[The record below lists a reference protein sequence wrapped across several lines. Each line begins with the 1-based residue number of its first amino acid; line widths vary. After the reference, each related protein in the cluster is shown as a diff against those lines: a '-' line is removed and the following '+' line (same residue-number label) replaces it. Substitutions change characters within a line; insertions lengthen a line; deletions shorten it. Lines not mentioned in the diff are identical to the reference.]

1 MSEVDIAEVRAW
13 ARECGVLARRYF
25 NAGTG
30 RRKADRSWVTQADL
44 EIEQFLRARIARNY
58 PHHGVLGEEEGV
70 DHAEREWVWALDPLD
85 GTGSFVSGLPI
96 WGVSIGLLRAGQ
108 PIAGVIYLPLPDEC
122 YWADET
128 GPAFCN
134 AALIQVSDA
143 SAIDGTDWVGGP
155 SKAHL
160 RYRLSFPCKLR
171 SLGSVAAY
179 FCYTARGSAIGA
191 LLGRPHLWDLAA
203 GVAILRAAGGVTA
216 LLDGR
221 PLDAGALLRGD
232 VPPLPV
238 VISTPSLIGPLR
250 EHIELVPR

>member
-13 ARECGVLARRYF
+13 ARECGALARRYF

-30 RRKADRSWVTQADL
+30 RRKADRSWVTQADV

-58 PHHGVLGEEEGV
+58 PLHGVMGEEQGV
-70 DHAEREWVWALDPLD
+70 DHAEREFVWSLDPLD

-96 WGVSIGLLRAGQ
+96 WGVSIGVLRAGQ
-108 PIAGVIYLPLPDEC
+108 PFCGVIYLPLLDEC
-122 YWADET
+122 YWADVS

-134 AALIQVSDA
+134 TVPIQVSDA
-143 SAIDGTDWVGGP
+143 ATIDSTDWVGGP

-171 SLGSVAAY
+171 SLGSIAAY

-191 LLGRPHLWDLAA
+191 LLGRPHLWDMAA
-203 GVAILRAAGGVTA
+203 GMAILRAAGGVTA
-216 LLDGR
+216 LLDGS
-221 PLDAGALLRGD
+221 PLDTQALLRGD

-238 VISTPSLIGPLR
+238 VIATPLLMGALR
-250 EHIELVPR
+250 EQIQLIPR